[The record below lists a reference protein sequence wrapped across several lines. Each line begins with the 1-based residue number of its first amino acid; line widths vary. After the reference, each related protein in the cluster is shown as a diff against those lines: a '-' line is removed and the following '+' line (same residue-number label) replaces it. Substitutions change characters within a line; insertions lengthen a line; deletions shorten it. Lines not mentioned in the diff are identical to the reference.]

1 MRNSMGKHIAVTN
14 LFSVKGA
21 GSKPTGCSTLHESKS
36 LDIIQASLECH
47 GTAFGTGLGR
57 FWPSR
62 GCCAAAAR
70 LRRSPQALHSVR
82 SPMVRHSGVRV
93 AAHSSHT

>member
-1 MRNSMGKHIAVTN
+1 MGKHVAVIK
-14 LFSVKGA
+14 LFNVKRA
-21 GSKPTGCSTLHESKS
+21 GSILPVCSTLPESKS
-36 LDIIQASLECH
+36 SDVIQVPLECH
-47 GTAFGTGLGR
+47 VTAFGTGLGR